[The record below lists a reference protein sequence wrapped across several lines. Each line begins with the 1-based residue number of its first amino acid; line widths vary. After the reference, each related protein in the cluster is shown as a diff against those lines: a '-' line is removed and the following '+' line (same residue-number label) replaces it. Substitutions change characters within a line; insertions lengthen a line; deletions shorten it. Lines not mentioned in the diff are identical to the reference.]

1 MINKIIVCLF
11 FTSLLLF
18 VLNFWRNSR
27 ASRFKKSII
36 SAILAA
42 FVVSGIMS
50 NADVI
55 RTDINNAKI
64 AAGETAGN
72 VKKAVAEK
80 TASMF
85 ENGKNMLTGTAESI
99 QIKSTD
105 ILRAIITGEKAEKD
119 ESKDDKDDK
128 DEKGEVEVSKEEST
142 DKSKDKEDKEIKEG
156 DKTTEEDDKKSVSD
170 DDSKANQE
178 MPADMTEEEKT
189 KYNQLVQL
197 GLTEAEAVDMIND
210 MRSLKND

>member
-1 MINKIIVCLF
+1 M
-11 FTSLLLF
+11 
-18 VLNFWRNSR
+18 
-27 ASRFKKSII
+27 
-36 SAILAA
+36 
-42 FVVSGIMS
+42 SGIMS

-72 VKKAVAEK
+72 VKKAVSEK

-119 ESKDDKDDK
+119 ESKDESK
-128 DEKGEVEVSKEEST
+128 DEKDEVELSKEESA

-156 DKTTEEDDKKSVSD
+156 DKTTEEGDKKSESAEPV
-170 DDSKANQE
+170 KAAE

-197 GLTEAEAVDMIND
+197 GLTEAEAADMIND